1 MNTLII
7 VNGKQLKVNLS
18 YMKLF
23 LKAAKDQKCKVELLR
38 SWPYEH
44 ASRIVV
50 TKPDGSKSMFF
61 FEMSAI

>member
-1 MNTLII
+1 MKFLII
-7 VNGKQLKVNLS
+7 INGKQLKVNLS

-50 TKPDGSKSMFF
+50 TKRDGTKAMFF